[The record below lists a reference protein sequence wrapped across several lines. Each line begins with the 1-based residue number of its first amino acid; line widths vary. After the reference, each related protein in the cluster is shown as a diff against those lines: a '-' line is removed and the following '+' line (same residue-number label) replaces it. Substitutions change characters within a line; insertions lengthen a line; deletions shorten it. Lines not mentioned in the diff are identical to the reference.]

1 MLNTIHQKYKEALE
15 AISFLQDILYN
26 TKKTERESQ
35 QEQLVRQGNDLIQE
49 AFELYE
55 GTHEETQR
63 ITELQALQHRTAEL
77 ETSLQDARHDAR
89 TSKTRLQEEKA
100 DHQQTRE
107 NLGKAKTRLQK
118 EITHYEQTEKHMK
131 HLEQLLQQEITHHE
145 RTKAQVDADEL
156 LIKEI
161 HHRVKNNMTM
171 AISFIGL
178 QMGHIHCQE
187 DLILFQELEHRI
199 YTMALIHEK
208 LYKSQDASSINF
220 QTFIDDLTH
229 TLLSAYVLYPDQI
242 TLRLEVED
250 VFLKLDKAIPCGLIV
265 NELLTNVLKY
275 AFPDGRQ
282 GTVSITG
289 QRQQET
295 YVLTI
300 RDDGVGLP
308 EDFDS
313 NGLTTL
319 GMRLVTLLAQIIGK
333 VSIDRTQGTAF
344 IIEFSMDV
352 MK

>member
-1 MLNTIHQKYKEALE
+1 MSNTIYQKYKEALE
-15 AISFLQDILYN
+15 TISFLQDLLRN
-26 TKKTERESQ
+26 TKESEEESQ

-49 AFELYE
+49 AFQLYE
-55 GTHEETQR
+55 GTHGQTLR
-63 ITELQALQHRTAEL
+63 ITERQVLQRRTAEL
-77 ETSLQDARHDAR
+77 ESLQDAQYDTR
-89 TSKTRLQEEKA
+89 TSKTRLEEEKA

-107 NLGKAKTRLQK
+107 DLGKAKTRLQK
-118 EITHYEQTEKHMK
+118 EITHHEQTEKHVK
-131 HLEQLLQQEITHHE
+131 NLEQLLQQEITSHE
-145 RTKAQVDADEL
+145 RTKAHVDADEI

-171 AISFIGL
+171 AISFMGL

-187 DLILFQELEHRI
+187 DLVLFQELEQRI

-220 QTFIDDLTH
+220 QTFIDDLAH
-229 TLLSAYVLYPDQI
+229 TLLSAYALYPDQI

-250 VFLKLDKAIPCGLIV
+250 VYLKLDMAIPCGLIV

-275 AFPDGRQ
+275 AFPDGRT

-289 QRQQET
+289 QRQQDT

-313 NGLTTL
+313 NELTTL

-333 VSIDRTQGTAF
+333 VNIDRSQGTAF
-344 IIEFSMDV
+344 SIEFSMDV